1 MCVMHL
7 TADSPVPGAG
17 RTDPRKRTPMKHPF
31 ARAAA
36 VGTVLTFALTACG
49 GGGTT
54 GGGGDGEELQ
64 PLTIGVIPIAPSAP
78 VQLALDEGIF
88 EKHGLDVTIETAQG
102 GAAMLPAVSG
112 GSMDIGVGNPL
123 SVILAK
129 DQGLDM
135 KILSG
140 YSSSMAEGE
149 DITGVAAN
157 QDAGIASWAD
167 LAGKRVAVNTINGQG
182 DLTIKEAVSKAGGDP
197 DAVNFVEMPF
207 QDMPAQ
213 LERGEID
220 AAWVPEPFLTQ
231 LINGEQTAL
240 VGYNYQDTVPG
251 LDTMVTFSSTAFTEE
266 NPEVL
271 ENYDAAIEEALQ
283 FAQENPDRVRETIV
297 SFLNM
302 PEEVATDLRLE
313 EFDAEVDRDEL
324 ETLAELMLKY
334 DVIETE
340 ANLDEIVQAD

>member
-1 MCVMHL
+1 MRRVRDELPQGACVGHINAAGEHAL
-7 TADSPVPGAG
+7 WQSGQRRLVDVAGGDARAFGKESINDGTADA
-17 RTDPRKRTPMKHPF
+17 
-31 ARAAA
+31 
-36 VGTVLTFALTACG
+36 
-49 GGGTT
+49 
-54 GGGGDGEELQ
+54 
-64 PLTIGVIPIAPSAP
+64 
-78 VQLALDEGIF
+78 
-88 EKHGLDVTIETAQG
+88 G
-102 GAAMLPAVSG
+102 GAASG
-112 GSMDIGVGNPL
+112 NVGSEMTMATTTPTKSTNK
-123 SVILAK
+123 A
-129 DQGLDM
+129 
-135 KILSG
+135 KILLV
-140 YSSSMAEGE
+140 
-149 DITGVAAN
+149 DDHPVLRRGVA
-157 QDAGIASWAD
+157 
-167 LAGKRVAVNTINGQG
+167 
-182 DLTIKEAVSKAGGDP
+182 E
-197 DAVNFVEMPF
+197 
-207 QDMPAQ
+207 
-213 LERGEID
+213 
-220 AAWVPEPFLTQ
+220 